1 MLDYITCTEI
11 IIISSRNNIKN
22 LLNVIIIQGDVN
34 CKWCFFFSLNLTCS
48 VADLYL
54 YLEVVSL
61 GNSLGNIY
69 IPVLSYG
76 EMLIENNMYYSR
88 IVW

>member
-34 CKWCFFFSLNLTCS
+34 CK
-48 VADLYL
+48 
-54 YLEVVSL
+54 
-61 GNSLGNIY
+61 
-69 IPVLSYG
+69 
-76 EMLIENNMYYSR
+76 
-88 IVW
+88 